1 MLKLHYELHKLSSIY
16 KNMNK
21 LFCFLVVLLLTFDTA
36 YAQSK
41 FKYQNTKLSIDERVE
56 DLVSQMT
63 LKEKVSQLFNQ
74 AESIER
80 LGIPAY
86 DWWNECLHGVARAGK
101 ATVFPQAIGL
111 AATFDQNL
119 MFRVADVISDEARAK
134 HHYFANNNVRSIY
147 TGLTFWTPNIN
158 IFRDPRWGRGQ
169 ETYGED
175 PFLTGRMG
183 VNFINGLQGND
194 PKYLKTVA
202 TAKHYAVH
210 SGPEF
215 TRHSDNIFVNDRD
228 LYDTYLPA
236 FKMVVKEAHVQS
248 VMCAYNS
255 FRDKPCC
262 GNDILLSN
270 ILRNQFGFDG
280 YVVSDCGAIT
290 DFYTKNAHNVVKTP
304 EQAWGWSLSSGT
316 DLNCEESK
324 NFIRNNLDSA
334 INIGM
339 INESDINISLKRLF
353 KARFMLGMF
362 DPEDQVTFTK
372 IPISVVG
379 SEKHLK
385 LTQEAAEKS
394 LVLLKNSGILP
405 LKNVKK
411 IALIGPN
418 ANNPDILV
426 GNYNGTPINPIT
438 PLKALREKLGIGNVL
453 YAAGCPIVPGVYT
466 NHEVIGAENLFH
478 TENGALK
485 PGLKAEY
492 FDEPKFI
499 GKPKIQKTDNTI
511 DFYWTK
517 SPLNGLIEDQF
528 SVRWSGILIPKK
540 SGTYMFGGNVKV
552 KINDKDADSKGE
564 ILEKGKKYKIQADIS
579 VISSPYTNSI
589 EPSANLTWVDSSRNF
604 RNEALQAAKSADVVI
619 FCGGISASL
628 EGEEMPLE
636 IDGFSHGDR
645 THINLPK
652 VQEDLM
658 ADLYKTGKPI
668 VYVNFS
674 GSAIALNW
682 ENEKLPA
689 VIQAFYPGEAA
700 GTALTRL
707 LFGEFNPSGRLPVT
721 FYKSIDQLPDFKN
734 YEMTGRTYRYFNG
747 APLYRFGYGLSFTT
761 FKYSNLRVDE
771 CAKTGSKITLTADV
785 KNVGGMDGEEVVQL
799 YISNKTTKVAVP
811 INALKGFKRIFI
823 KRGEQKTVNFTL
835 SPEDFSVYNSD
846 NNQVVEAGSF
856 EISVGGGQPDINA
869 VVKTIRLE
877 GDSVKVE

>member
-1 MLKLHYELHKLSSIY
+1 MHK
-16 KNMNK
+16 NRNT
-21 LFCFLVVLLLTFDTA
+21 LFCLLAGLLLISGITN
-36 YAQSK
+36 AQTK
-41 FKYQNTKLSIDERVE
+41 FKYKNTKLSIDERVD
-56 DLVSQMT
+56 DLVAQMT
-63 LKEKVSQLFNQ
+63 LKEKVSQLFNRS
-74 AESIER
+74 EPIKR
-80 LGIPAY
+80 LGVPAY

-119 MFRVADVISDEARAK
+119 MFRVADAISDEARAK
-134 HHYFANNNVRSIY
+134 HHYFAKNDVRSIY

-183 VNFINGLQGND
+183 VNFINGLQGSN

-215 TRHSDNIFVNDRD
+215 TRHSDNFYVNDRD

-236 FKMVVKEAHVQS
+236 FKMVIKEAHVES

-270 ILRNQFGFDG
+270 ILRNKFGFDG
-280 YVVSDCGAIT
+280 YVVSDCGAIS
-290 DFYTKNAHNVVKTP
+290 DFYTKNAHNVVDTP
-304 EQAWGWSLSSGT
+304 EQALGWALSSGT

-324 NFIRNNLDSA
+324 NFIRKNLDSIVNA
-334 INIGM
+334 GIV
-339 INESDINISLKRLF
+339 NENDINVSLKKLF
-353 KARFMLGMF
+353 KARFKLGMF
-362 DPEDQVTFTK
+362 DPEDEVSFTK
-372 IPISVVG
+372 IPMSVVG

-394 LVLLKNSGILP
+394 LVLLKNNGLLP
-405 LKNVKK
+405 LKKIKK
-411 IALIGPN
+411 VALIGPN

-426 GNYNGTPINPIT
+426 GNYNGTPIHPIT
-438 PLKALREKLGIGNVL
+438 PLEALQVKLGKNNVL
-453 YAAGCPIVPGVYT
+453 YASGCAIVPGVYT
-466 NHEVIGAENLFH
+466 NHEVIGNEYLFH
-478 TENGALK
+478 TENGNLK

-499 GKPKIQKTDNTI
+499 GEPKIQKTDNTI

-540 SGTYMFGGNVKV
+540 SGKYVFGGNVKV
-552 KINDKDADSKGE
+552 KVDDKDADSKGE
-564 ILEKGKKYKIQADIS
+564 YLEKGKKYKIQAEIN
-579 VISSPYTNSI
+579 VTSSPYTNSI
-589 EPSANLTWVDSSRNF
+589 EPSATMSWVDASRDF

-636 IDGFSHGDR
+636 IDGFTHGDR
-645 THINLPK
+645 THINLPE
-652 VQEDLM
+652 VQQNLLKDLH
-658 ADLYKTGKPI
+658 KIGKPI

-689 VIQAFYPGEAA
+689 VIQGFYPGEAT

-707 LFGEFNPSGRLPVT
+707 LFGEYSPSGRLPVT
-721 FYKSIDQLPDFKN
+721 FYKSTDQLPDFTN
-734 YEMTGRTYRYFNG
+734 YEMSNRTYRYFKG
-747 APLYRFGYGLSFTT
+747 DPLYRFGYGLSFTS
-761 FKYSNLRVDE
+761 FKYSNLSLEER
-771 CAKTGSKITLTADV
+771 AKTGSKITLAVDV
-785 KNVGGMDGEEVVQL
+785 KNIGGMDGEEVVQL
-799 YISNKTTKVAVP
+799 YVSNKTNKVKVP
-811 INALKGFKRIFI
+811 INALKGFQRVFLK
-823 KRGEQKTVNFTL
+823 KGEQKTVNFTL
-835 SPEDFSVYNSD
+835 SPDDFAVYNSD
-846 NNQVVEAGSF
+846 NDQVVEAGLF
-856 EISVGGGQPDINA
+856 EISVGGGQPDRSTLI
-869 VVKTIRLE
+869 KKIRLE
-877 GDSVKVE
+877 GDSVRVEDQGKL